1 MEFLGEVIGD
11 ALNAFSEFGPELL
24 EVIALTLAVS
34 GISTVLGVVVGIP
47 LGTILALERFPGSAL
62 LRMVVNVGMG
72 IPPVLVGLFVLL
84 LFWNA
89 GPFGSLGLVFTPGA
103 MVIAQVALAVPV
115 AAGVTR
121 GAVGGLPAEVIEE
134 IDALG
139 LPATMRYRL
148 AVGEAR
154 SGVGAAVVAAFGRVI
169 SEVGAV
175 LIVGGNILGE
185 TRVLTTLI
193 VQESRQARFGI
204 AIAAGV
210 VLLTISLVVNLSL
223 GRLHR
228 PMGVGI

>member
-1 MEFLGEVIGD
+1 
-11 ALNAFSEFGPELL
+11 
-24 EVIALTLAVS
+24 
-34 GISTVLGVVVGIP
+34 
-47 LGTILALERFPGSAL
+47 
-62 LRMVVNVGMG
+62 
-72 IPPVLVGLFVLL
+72 
-84 LFWNA
+84 
-89 GPFGSLGLVFTPGA
+89 

-115 AAGVTR
+115 AAGVTK

-134 IDALG
+134 IDTLD
-139 LPATMRYRL
+139 LPASMRYRL
-148 AVGEAR
+148 AIGEAR

-210 VLLTISLVVNLSL
+210 VLLTISLAVNLSL

-228 PMGVGI
+228 PMGVGM